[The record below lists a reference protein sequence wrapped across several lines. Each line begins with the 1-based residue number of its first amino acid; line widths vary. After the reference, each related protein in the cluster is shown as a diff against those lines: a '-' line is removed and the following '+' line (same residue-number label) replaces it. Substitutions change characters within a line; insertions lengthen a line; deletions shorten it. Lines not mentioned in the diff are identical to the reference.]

1 MCDLPY
7 TAYVKFEVD
16 GRECLQRMMN
26 ALLYYHG
33 WTNVYLCDIIMPRRG
48 TLEAGSLKMVDTMD
62 VDFDSILHS
71 GGCTLSMIPSH
82 SLKAL
87 SEAIVR
93 SSSLTFMA
101 LAVMEDNDDG
111 RSHPLWRNVMAMLS

>member
-1 MCDLPY
+1 M
-7 TAYVKFEVD
+7 YVKFEVD
-16 GRECLQRMMN
+16 GRAYLQRMMN

-48 TLEAGSLKMVDTMD
+48 TLEAGSLKMADTMD

-71 GGCTLSMIPSH
+71 GGCALSMILSH
-82 SLKAL
+82 SLRAVLAL